1 MAIEVTLR
9 HATLSEGA
17 KTYAEGRAKKL
28 INAFPKIENIHVII
42 DRQHDLYEAEFV
54 IQRKGKPIVGT
65 KEHASNFRSVI
76 DTAAARAEKQIRKL
90 HAKVQAEHIRNVEHR
105 NV

>member
-9 HATLSEGA
+9 RTTLSEGA
-17 KTYAEGRAKKL
+17 KAYAEARAAKM
-28 INAFPKIENIHVII
+28 IRAFPKIENVHVII
-42 DRQHDLYEAEFV
+42 DRQHNLYEAEFV
-54 IQRKGKPIVGT
+54 VQRKGKPVVGT
-65 KEHASNFRSVI
+65 KEHANNFQSVI

-90 HAKVQAEHIRNVEHR
+90 RAKVQSEHIRNVDHR